1 MVVATP
7 PSPSLTRE
15 TGGAE
20 DLLRVANLGVRLDH
34 APILEDVN
42 FHVRR
47 GITLAIVGPNGAG
60 KTTLFR
66 VLLGLVPHT
75 GTVEWS
81 GPVRVGYVPHHFVVT
96 DVPITVR
103 DFLGFKSEAGFEES
117 LAAVGLEG
125 GVLRKRL
132 DILSGGEMQRV
143 LIAWAVLDRPNV
155 LLFDEPT
162 ATVDIGSEDML
173 YEALN
178 RLEKESN
185 ITVLLITHDI
195 HIDSQYSDPDVALD
209 RKGRLYGAPSRLSEP
224 ELLMA
229 IFGSGAGLAEHKH
242 DFGSRGFR

>member
-1 MVVATP
+1 MVVVPP
-7 PSPSLTRE
+7 PSRSPTRD
-15 TGGAE
+15 TGAAI
-20 DLLRVANLGVRLDH
+20 DVLRVANLGVRLDH
-34 APILEDVN
+34 VPILEDVS

-47 GITLAIVGPNGAG
+47 GTTLAIVGPNGAG

-81 GPVRVGYVPHHFVVT
+81 GPVRIGYVPQNFVVT

-117 LAAVGLEG
+117 LAAVGLG
-125 GVLRKRL
+125 GAVLPKRL
-132 DILSGGEMQRV
+132 DVLSGGEMPRV

-173 YEALN
+173 YEMLN
-178 RLEKESN
+178 RLEKDTNSPA
-185 ITVLLITHDI
+185 LLITHDI
-195 HIDSQYSDPDVALD
+195 HTAS
-209 RKGRLYGAPSRLSEP
+209 
-224 ELLMA
+224 
-229 IFGSGAGLAEHKH
+229 
-242 DFGSRGFR
+242 

>member
-1 MVVATP
+1 MVVAPP
-7 PSPSLTRE
+7 PSPGRNRE
-15 TGGAE
+15 TGAVE
-20 DLLRVANLGVRLDH
+20 DLLRVANLGVRLDRV
-34 APILEDVN
+34 PILEDVN

-47 GITLAIVGPNGAG
+47 GTTLAIVGPNGAG

-81 GPVRVGYVPHHFVVT
+81 GPVRIGYVPQHFVVT

-185 ITVLLITHDI
+185 ITGFLITTDI
-195 HIDSQYSDPDVALD
+195 HVVSQDSD
-209 RKGRLYGAPSRLSEP
+209 
-224 ELLMA
+224 
-229 IFGSGAGLAEHKH
+229 AGLVLYRP
-242 DFGSRGFR
+242 FL

>member
-1 MVVATP
+1 MVVAP
-7 PSPSLTRE
+7 PSARGTPHD
-15 TGGAE
+15 TGASA
-20 DLLRVANLGVRLDH
+20 DVLRVANVGVRLDKV
-34 APILEDVN
+34 PILENVS

-47 GITLAIVGPNGAG
+47 G
-60 KTTLFR
+60 TTLSI
-66 VLLGLVPHT
+66 VGLVPHT

-81 GPVRVGYVPHHFVVT
+81 GPVRVGYVPQHFSVT

-103 DFLGFKSEAGFEES
+103 DFLGFKAEAGFEES
-117 LAAVGLEG
+117 LASVGLEA

-132 DILSGGEMQRV
+132 DVLSGGEMQRV

-195 HIDSQYSDPDVALD
+195 HIASRYSDAVLALN
-209 RKGRLYGAPSRLSEP
+209 RTVRFFGAPSRLSEP
-224 ELLMA
+224 DLLME